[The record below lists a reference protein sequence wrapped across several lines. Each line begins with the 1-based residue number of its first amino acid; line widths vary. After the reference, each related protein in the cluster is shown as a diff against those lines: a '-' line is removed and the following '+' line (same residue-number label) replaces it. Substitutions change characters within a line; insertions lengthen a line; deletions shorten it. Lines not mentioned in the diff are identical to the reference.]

1 MSEYIVSDTEPS
13 VMSALIPSVP
23 EEEPD
28 DILEV
33 PMPPALRD
41 ALNVHAECNGTFWK
55 YMHESQEAHSALMI
69 RIEERLLAALEASAP
84 PQPSPPGQQVVL
96 TPYRVTVH
104 GIAPNGFP
112 VTFALEA
119 ASLAEGSAALMKL
132 VFDMVA
138 QGFSVPD
145 HVPF

>member
-28 DILEV
+28 DILEA

-41 ALNVHAECNGTFWK
+41 ALA
-55 YMHESQEAHSALMI
+55 S
-69 RIEERLLAALEASAP
+69 SAP
-84 PQPSPPGQQVVL
+84 PQPSPPGPQTLL
-96 TPYRVTVH
+96 TPYSVTIH
-104 GIAPNGFP
+104 AIAPNGFP

-132 VFDMVA
+132 VFDMVS